1 MLVPFLRMAVMINVV
16 LPLAFASRVQSLLN
30 ALQSLRL
37 PFCIYLPATVMIR
50 FIPTFAQDIR
60 QVCDTM
66 KLRGFRPSPRN
77 CFLHPVLV
85 FRFLFIPLLFRSL
98 RSSEELGIAA
108 EFKGLK
114 ADSAKGPSRPYRAC
128 LWTRR
133 DTVFVLAALLV
144 IGVALLCQL
153 TFSDIPPG
161 KKQHGRDALMLRLR
175 SCILP
180 LSLSGSGLPCAT
192 CPSPCGPA
200 KSFCVPAPAA
210 AANLP
215 LSVWQTASARSIT
228 GGELEGRV
236 SLNGLSTAELSLPDI
251 ARRMGTLFQDP
262 EQQFFA
268 LNVEDDL
275 AFALEW
281 QGMSAE
287 EIRPRILNR
296 AEELGITHI
305 LDSSIH
311 ELSEGQK
318 QKVGL
323 ASLLLQ
329 EPSCTGSGRT
339 HGQSR
344 PGIDRR
350 SWPPC

>member
-1 MLVPFLRMAVMINVV
+1 MQVSSETDFSPHLSAQGLDVRSRMAVSVLASAATIALAAPEAQLVLYFMSLIYALTMRQIRLLFLAYGLLLLMSALAFACVQGLHALIPALPAVDFASMLVPFLRMAVMINVV

-161 KKQHGRDALMLRLR
+161 KSSM
-175 SCILP
+175 
-180 LSLSGSGLPCAT
+180 
-192 CPSPCGPA
+192 
-200 KSFCVPAPAA
+200 
-210 AANLP
+210 
-215 LSVWQTASARSIT
+215 
-228 GGELEGRV
+228 GGMR
-236 SLNGLSTAELSLPDI
+236 
-251 ARRMGTLFQDP
+251 
-262 EQQFFA
+262 
-268 LNVEDDL
+268 
-275 AFALEW
+275 
-281 QGMSAE
+281 
-287 EIRPRILNR
+287 
-296 AEELGITHI
+296 
-305 LDSSIH
+305 
-311 ELSEGQK
+311 
-318 QKVGL
+318 
-323 ASLLLQ
+323 
-329 EPSCTGSGRT
+329 
-339 HGQSR
+339 
-344 PGIDRR
+344 
-350 SWPPC
+350 